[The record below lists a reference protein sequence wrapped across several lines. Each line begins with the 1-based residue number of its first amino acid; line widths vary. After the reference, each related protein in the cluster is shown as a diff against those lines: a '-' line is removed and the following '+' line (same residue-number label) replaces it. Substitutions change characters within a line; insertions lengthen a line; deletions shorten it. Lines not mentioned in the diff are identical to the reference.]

1 MTLRTRT
8 EPSSVTTDPV
18 AYTTKFIIGEVCRR
32 MPPLWP
38 LKSFVAVNPFLGY
51 SDLHFLEAA
60 AKIRRVAHGDILMP
74 ESYYQEQIDQGNI
87 TDTDIRS
94 AIESANQTVPA
105 PWLSE
110 IKPLD
115 LPGLRNRLE
124 VSRKASGPR
133 TVLSFG
139 DFIDAHLRTK
149 HLEFLVDEVS
159 KWCSVY
165 FDEGQSSW
173 RMPWRNRPLYTAW
186 REAALIDANP
196 RLNGWKYFKSTVGS
210 MPEEPYEVIEHAL
223 LRLECPVTSLEEF
236 LHRQLVSIAGWSSY
250 VQYRVRELRMHGQED
265 DSLVDL
271 LAVRLVYDLA
281 LLAQFES
288 DEIVMSRWRGYLVDL
303 QQYEPQTDLLPR
315 YLAQLALE
323 HNYQQGLLAN
333 LKEVPIAEPTVKAR
347 KQLQAVFCIDVRSEV
362 FRRALEHQSDAIETF
377 GFAGFF
383 GMPIE
388 YIRFGERQ
396 GSSQCPVLL
405 TPKYSVRETLPG
417 PAENEERLR
426 HHLRLKKRITHAWNA
441 FKTSAI
447 SCFSF
452 VETSGLYF
460 GLRLAQ
466 DGLAYATPEASPGPS
481 CRGLDFTTEG
491 HPHQHEAALSLQ
503 TQADLAEGALRN
515 LGLTSDFGRLV
526 LICGHGSQTKNNP
539 YASGL
544 DCGACGGNAGDANA
558 RVAVAI
564 LNNEKVRSL
573 LQGRGIIIPTDCR
586 CIAGLHNTTTDH
598 VILYDSDQI
607 PASHQPDLAQLREWL
622 NGASKI
628 SREERAPAL
637 GLSPESPHLEEQVLE
652 RSRDWAQVR
661 PEWGLAGNAAFN
673 VAPRERTKRIN
684 FHGRVFLHNYDAEKD
699 PTGSILELIMTAP
712 LVVTNWINLQ
722 YYASTVNNQ
731 LYGSGNK
738 TIHNVVGVLGV
749 WQGNGGDLQMGLP
762 MQSLHDG
769 KRWMHQPLR
778 LSVVIEAS
786 RESIEQVLLKHAN
799 IRELVRN
806 EWLHLFALENGG
818 ASSSR
823 YLGMG
828 RWAESGSGKQTAEI
842 SNYHREERGHRQQWR
857 DDRGVAA
864 SLTGRPV
871 GQPNEGLTA
880 RLLWAQH

>member
-1 MTLRTRT
+1 
-8 EPSSVTTDPV
+8 
-18 AYTTKFIIGEVCRR
+18 

-87 TDTDIRS
+87 TDADLRTAFQWAS
-94 AIESANQTVPA
+94 QTVPP
-105 PWLSE
+105 PWSSE
-110 IKPLD
+110 IDPLD
-115 LPGLRNRLE
+115 LSGLRHRL
-124 VSRKASGPR
+124 KASRQAPGPR
-133 TVLSFG
+133 TVLSFA
-139 DFIDAHLRTK
+139 DFIDRHAKTRK
-149 HLEFLVDEVS
+149 LEFLVDEVS

-173 RMPWRNRPLYTAW
+173 RMPWRNRPLYSAW

-196 RLNGWKYFKSTVGS
+196 RLNGWKCFTSIVES
-210 MPEEPYEVIEHAL
+210 MPEEPDEVIEHAL
-223 LRLECPVTSLEEF
+223 RRLECPVTSLEEF

-250 VQYRVRELRMHGQED
+250 VQYRVREHRMHGQED

-288 DEIVMSRWRGYLVDL
+288 DENVMSRWRGYQIDL

-323 HNYQQGLLAN
+323 HNYQQGLLA
-333 LKEVPIAEPTVKAR
+333 KVKAAPIAQPSVKTR
-347 KQLQAVFCIDVRSEV
+347 KQLQAIFCIDVRSEV
-362 FRRALEHQSDAIETF
+362 FRRALERQSDAIETL

-405 TPKYSVRETLPG
+405 TPKYRVRETLPG

-426 HHLRLKKRITHAWNA
+426 HHLRLKKRISHAWNA

-466 DGLAYATPEASPGPS
+466 DGLAYATPEASPGPG
-481 CRGLDFTTEG
+481 CRGLDFTTES

-515 LGLTSDFGRLV
+515 LGLTSDLARLV
-526 LICGHGSQTKNNP
+526 LISGHGSQTKNNP

-573 LQGRGIIIPTDCR
+573 LQGRGIIIPEDCR
-586 CIAGLHNTTTDH
+586 FVAGLHNTTTDQ
-598 VILYDSDQI
+598 VLIYDADQI
-607 PASHQPDLAQLREWL
+607 PGSHQADLAQMREWL
-622 NGASKI
+622 KGASNI
-628 SREERAPAL
+628 ARAERAPAL
-637 GLSPESPHLEEQVLE
+637 GLSPESARLEERVLQ

-661 PEWGLAGNAAFN
+661 PEWGLAGNAAFI
-673 VAPRERTKRIN
+673 VAPRQRTQTIN
-684 FHGRVFLHNYDAEKD
+684 LQGRSFLHNYDAEKD

-712 LVVTNWINLQ
+712 MVVTNWINLQ
-722 YYASTVNNQ
+722 YYASTVNNR

-738 TIHNVVGVLGV
+738 TIHNVVGILGV
-749 WQGNGGDLQMGLP
+749 WQGNGGDLQVGLP
-762 MQSLHDG
+762 LQSLHNG

-778 LSVVIEAS
+778 LSVLIEAS
-786 RESIEQVLLKHAN
+786 RESIEQVLLKHPQV
-799 IRELVRN
+799 RDLVRN
-806 EWLHLFALENGG
+806 EWIYVFALERGG
-818 ASSSR
+818 ESSSR
-823 YLGMG
+823 YLGIG
-828 RWAESGSGKQTAEI
+828 RWAESSRSHTPNTVRQPVASVTGIIISLIRCPCVASRSTA
-842 SNYHREERGHRQQWR
+842 
-857 DDRGVAA
+857 AA
-864 SLTGRPV
+864 M
-871 GQPNEGLTA
+871 
-880 RLLWAQH
+880 

>member
-1 MTLRTRT
+1 MTIRTRT
-8 EPSSVTTDPV
+8 EPSSVSTEPV
-18 AYTTKFIIGEVCRR
+18 AYTSKFTIGEACRR
-32 MPPLWP
+32 LPPLWP

-60 AKIRRVAHGDILMP
+60 AKIRRIAHGDILMP
-74 ESYYQEQIDQGNI
+74 ESYYLDQIDLGNI
-87 TDTDIRS
+87 ADADLRTALEWAS
-94 AIESANQTVPA
+94 KTVPP
-105 PWLSE
+105 PWSSE
-110 IKPLD
+110 IEPAD
-115 LPGLRNRLE
+115 LSGLRKRLE
-124 VSRKASGPR
+124 ASRKACLPR
-133 TVLSFG
+133 TVLSFA
-139 DFIDAHLRTK
+139 DFIDRHAKTRK
-149 HLEFLVDEVS
+149 LEFLVDEVS

-173 RMPWRNRPLYTAW
+173 RMPWRNRPLFAAW

-196 RLNGWKYFKSTVGS
+196 RLNGWKYFKSTVES
-210 MPEEPYEVIEHAL
+210 LPEEPHEVIEHAL
-223 LRLECPVTSLEEF
+223 RRLECSAPLLEEF

-250 VQYRVRELRMHGQED
+250 VQYRVRERRMHGQED

-288 DEIVMSRWRGYLVDL
+288 DENVIRLWRGYLADL

-323 HNYQQGLLAN
+323 HNYQQGLLAK
-333 LKEVPIAEPTVKAR
+333 LKAVPIAEPPVKAR
-347 KQLQAVFCIDVRSEV
+347 KQLQAIFCIDVRSEV

-383 GMPIE
+383 GMAIE

-405 TPKYSVRETLPG
+405 TPKHRVRETLPG

-426 HHLRLKKRITHAWNA
+426 HHLRLKKRISHAWNA

-466 DGLAYATPEASPGPS
+466 DGLAYVTPEAPPGPN
-481 CRGLDFTTEG
+481 CRGLDFAMES
-491 HPHQHEAALSLQ
+491 HPHHHEGALSLES
-503 TQADLAEGALRN
+503 QADLAEGALRN
-515 LGLTSDFGRLV
+515 LGLTSDFARLV

-573 LQGRGIIIPTDCR
+573 LQGRDIFIPADCR
-586 CIAGLHNTTTDH
+586 FVAGLHNTTTDQ
-598 VILYDSDQI
+598 VLIYDADQM
-607 PASHQPDLAQLREWL
+607 PASHQTDLEQMREWL

-637 GLSPESPHLEEQVLE
+637 GLSPESPRLEKRVLR

-661 PEWGLAGNAAFN
+661 PEWGLAGNAAFI
-673 VAPRERTKRIN
+673 VAPRQRTQAIDLQ
-684 FHGRVFLHNYDAEKD
+684 GRAFLHNYDAEKD

-712 LVVTNWINLQ
+712 MVVTNWINLQ
-722 YYASTVNNQ
+722 YYASTVNNR

-738 TIHNVVGVLGV
+738 TIHNVVGTLGI
-749 WQGNGGDLQMGLP
+749 WQGNGGDLQVGLP
-762 MQSLHDG
+762 LQSIHDG
-769 KRWMHQPLR
+769 KRWMHQPVR
-778 LSVVIEAS
+778 LSVFIEAG

-799 IRELVRN
+799 IRELVCN
-806 EWLHLFALENGG
+806 GWLYVFALENGG
-818 ASSSR
+818 ASSSL

-828 RWAESGSGKQTAEI
+828 KWAESRVVTPPQS
-842 SNYHREERGHRQQWR
+842 HRYNDANRF
-857 DDRGVAA
+857 
-864 SLTGRPV
+864 
-871 GQPNEGLTA
+871 N
-880 RLLWAQH
+880 